1 MPSSLML
8 ERFKLVTL
16 WWPALQVTPIQL
28 QKDVAVDQLFA
39 KMLPGSN
46 VMCFFKD
53 MSANSSVVLV
63 WGIAKQTIK
72 RLISNRNATAQPMM
86 MMMMLCLTV
95 TVCVFQA
102 VGR

>member
-1 MPSSLML
+1 M
-8 ERFKLVTL
+8 TL
-16 WWPALQVTPIQL
+16 WWPALQATPIQL

-72 RLISNRNATAQPMM
+72 QLISNRNATTQLM
-86 MMMMLCLTV
+86 MMMMLCLAMTV
-95 TVCVFQA
+95 GVFQA

>member
-1 MPSSLML
+1 
-8 ERFKLVTL
+8 VTL
-16 WWPALQVTPIQL
+16 WWPALQATPIQL

-72 RLISNRNATAQPMM
+72 QLISNRNATTQLM
-86 MMMMLCLTV
+86 MMMMLCLAMTV
-95 TVCVFQA
+95 GVFQA

>member
-1 MPSSLML
+1 
-8 ERFKLVTL
+8 
-16 WWPALQVTPIQL
+16 
-28 QKDVAVDQLFA
+28 
-39 KMLPGSN
+39 MLPGSN

-72 RLISNRNATAQPMM
+72 QLISNRNATTQLM
-86 MMMMLCLTV
+86 MMMMLCLAMTV
-95 TVCVFQA
+95 GVFQA

>member
-1 MPSSLML
+1 VPSSLML

-72 RLISNRNATAQPMM
+72 QLISNRNATTQLMM
-86 MMMMLCLTV
+86 MMVLCLTV

-102 VGR
+102 VGS